1 MIQNQTVSEVQEYNI
16 KMNNIIK
23 NVFVGVLFFVAM
35 NSSAFAISKDTPTGQ
50 QVFGRFVE
58 ACVRKLTTT
67 NKTVEDAIKICGC
80 FAATVTEMLTE
91 QEVNEETKASVD
103 SVSKKIAIAEEKCF

>member
-1 MIQNQTVSEVQEYNI
+1 MALSGL
-16 KMNNIIK
+16 IIK
-23 NVFVGVLFFVAM
+23 KIIVSVLCLVAL

-67 NKTVEDAIKICGC
+67 DKTVGDAIKICGC
-80 FAATVTEMLTE
+80 FANTITEMLTE

-103 SVSKKIAIAEEKCF
+103 SISKKIAVAEEKCFK